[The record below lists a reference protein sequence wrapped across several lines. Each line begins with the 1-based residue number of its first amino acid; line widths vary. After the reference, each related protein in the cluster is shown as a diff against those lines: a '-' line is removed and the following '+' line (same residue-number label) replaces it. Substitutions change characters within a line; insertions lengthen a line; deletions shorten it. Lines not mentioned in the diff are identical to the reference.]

1 MKTKLWS
8 EREQAFR
15 NELKILRQRAGLKQ
29 NELASRL
36 EKPQSFVSKYE
47 SGERQL
53 RYQEIELICLACGST
68 LSEFSRV
75 FEDKLPISL
84 TI

>member
-15 NELKILRQRAGLKQ
+15 NELKSLRQRAGLKQ

-36 EKPQSFVSKYE
+36 EKPQSFVSKWE
-47 SGERQL
+47 GGECQL
-53 RYQEIELICLACGST
+53 RYQEIELSCLACEST
-68 LSEFSRV
+68 LSEFPEH
-75 FEDKLPISL
+75 FMKYHQYHLL
-84 TI
+84 